1 MPITLSPSRQAE
13 LECFAQQHGQTP
25 TDALDEAVAAYLE
38 LQSEHF
44 DADVAA
50 VEEAIEDL
58 HARRSVSLEEF
69 DGNMRRRYDIP
80 R

>member
-13 LECFAQQHGQTP
+13 LERFAQQHGQTP
-25 TDALDEAVAAYLE
+25 ADALDEAVAAYLE

-44 DADVAA
+44 EEDVAA
-50 VEEAIEDL
+50 VQEAIEDL
-58 HARRSVSLEEF
+58 HAGRSVLLEEF
-69 DGNMRRRYDIP
+69 DGNMRQRYDIP